1 MIKFS
6 IKLLIA
12 RLKWFLVM
20 TIALGITLA
29 FITSLITSSEAIKT
43 SLKNKAYKN
52 YGEHSGLLIGI
63 KESKSLLNNNNFD
76 AGEYQLIDTLKI
88 SEDLSAT
95 IGWMNIDAF
104 KIGHINLIKGKF
116 PTNEN
121 EVAIESF
128 YLEKLDPTWKLGDTK
143 KLLIN
148 NNVTQVKLVGI
159 IENYSAKWSVPYNI
173 EKGVN
178 DFPNILVANKD
189 NSLTSNFLIKF
200 NKDPKEN
207 EEEMLKLL
215 EIYNDQG
222 IINEKLFYK
231 GLNQYDN
238 ITNLTFFFQIITLI
252 VASFCFWSLFY
263 YFNFFQL
270 QKDALFKAAG
280 SNNLNLYKLHFFQ
293 CLIIFLSSILF
304 SIPLNIALHKLIIK
318 KTFFEGELNPSQLST
333 IINTVS
339 IWIIILFTI
348 VVIISTKSI
357 NKFNKKSI
365 NNILHNNS
373 HSKNKGDYL
382 IYKFSSFIKKQLVIQ
397 MVQYPKHS
405 LLIIFNLSICTM
417 IILFSFFLQK
427 ESEGIWDA
435 KQDYYIDSQEIY
447 SYENIQNLNVL
458 AHKGLTFPIHE
469 VKQLEQTRGIKYID
483 KNPFMIDVHPLIKPN
498 LLTSSIENWI
508 KQNGSLNNLYEQ
520 DIIIP
525 NVSYRIVNEV
535 EFGEIYKSKDFE
547 SFKGKIL
554 LILPKTEINN
564 NSKLIGE
571 KLSFIKMY
579 RESDQLKTKKW
590 EFEVFDVI
598 GSANSNENNMSINYN
613 EITILLDEKTAVDSK
628 IFTGYKDLTIY
639 LEDNISSIEEK
650 IIDSL
655 VYEMV
660 ASIPGSLYQKIST
673 TQIEEM
679 KISSYIGFL
688 GKLSFL
694 ISLFLS
700 MTSIISILLSK
711 YYIKKRTWGIYL
723 SLGMRKRFVM
733 KLLSFEIFIYFFI
746 SIVISTILFFLSMKV
761 LNHVYPTSFYTIYYI
776 FAVLFILIIATLGV
790 FVLSKII
797 KNQSILDLLRLKE

>member
-238 ITNLTFFFQIITLI
+238 ITNLTFFF
-252 VASFCFWSLFY
+252 
-263 YFNFFQL
+263 
-270 QKDALFKAAG
+270 K
-280 SNNLNLYKLHFFQ
+280 
-293 CLIIFLSSILF
+293 
-304 SIPLNIALHKLIIK
+304 
-318 KTFFEGELNPSQLST
+318 
-333 IINTVS
+333 
-339 IWIIILFTI
+339 
-348 VVIISTKSI
+348 
-357 NKFNKKSI
+357 
-365 NNILHNNS
+365 
-373 HSKNKGDYL
+373 
-382 IYKFSSFIKKQLVIQ
+382 
-397 MVQYPKHS
+397 
-405 LLIIFNLSICTM
+405 
-417 IILFSFFLQK
+417 
-427 ESEGIWDA
+427 
-435 KQDYYIDSQEIY
+435 
-447 SYENIQNLNVL
+447 
-458 AHKGLTFPIHE
+458 
-469 VKQLEQTRGIKYID
+469 
-483 KNPFMIDVHPLIKPN
+483 
-498 LLTSSIENWI
+498 
-508 KQNGSLNNLYEQ
+508 
-520 DIIIP
+520 
-525 NVSYRIVNEV
+525 
-535 EFGEIYKSKDFE
+535 
-547 SFKGKIL
+547 
-554 LILPKTEINN
+554 
-564 NSKLIGE
+564 
-571 KLSFIKMY
+571 
-579 RESDQLKTKKW
+579 
-590 EFEVFDVI
+590 
-598 GSANSNENNMSINYN
+598 
-613 EITILLDEKTAVDSK
+613 
-628 IFTGYKDLTIY
+628 
-639 LEDNISSIEEK
+639 
-650 IIDSL
+650 
-655 VYEMV
+655 
-660 ASIPGSLYQKIST
+660 
-673 TQIEEM
+673 
-679 KISSYIGFL
+679 
-688 GKLSFL
+688 
-694 ISLFLS
+694 
-700 MTSIISILLSK
+700 
-711 YYIKKRTWGIYL
+711 
-723 SLGMRKRFVM
+723 
-733 KLLSFEIFIYFFI
+733 
-746 SIVISTILFFLSMKV
+746 
-761 LNHVYPTSFYTIYYI
+761 
-776 FAVLFILIIATLGV
+776 
-790 FVLSKII
+790 
-797 KNQSILDLLRLKE
+797 